1 MKPVPVHQLQQQ
13 RQQVLTQLQQLPPLR
28 RGSVS
33 QQYVEATRKDG
44 TKVKRGPYF
53 IYSYKDQQRTVSRYL
68 RDPSQ
73 IQQYRE
79 QIQAFRQFQLLTKQL
94 LVLGEKLSEASL
106 LQPDALKK
114 TSHSKS
120 SSKPK

>member
-1 MKPVPVHQLQQQ
+1 MKPTPIHQLQQQ

-33 QQYVEATRKDG
+33 QQFVEATRKDG

-53 IYSYKDQQRTVSRYL
+53 IYSYKDRQRTISRYL
-68 RDPSQ
+68 RDSAQ

-79 QIQAFRQFQLLTKQL
+79 QIQAFRQFQRLTRQL
-94 LVLGEKLSEASL
+94 LVLGEKLSESTL
-106 LQPDALKK
+106 CPPDALKK
-114 TSHSKS
+114 TPHSTS
-120 SSKPK
+120 NSKPK